1 MYRLISKDTY
11 EEQLFG
17 TASRKYAPPLLI
29 LIDVAFSQYPWYHVF
44 FMICRNI
51 YVFLLRYGL
60 DEAIL
65 GSTSTEDPEADVGR
79 IARLLKH
86 GAHSLVG
93 AEENQQGEAFQSED
107 IDQVGGRGSG
117 VDILRHLLYKKI
129 LYVAVH
135 YPVHL

>member
-1 MYRLISKDTY
+1 
-11 EEQLFG
+11 
-17 TASRKYAPPLLI
+17 
-29 LIDVAFSQYPWYHVF
+29 
-44 FMICRNI
+44 MICQNI
-51 YVFLLRYGL
+51 HVFLLRYGL

-107 IDQVGGRGSG
+107 IDQVGGRGAG
-117 VDILRHLLYKKI
+117 VDHLVWIFK
-129 LYVAVH
+129 AVTPLKDFICGGAKPCQFMIERFVIH
-135 YPVHL
+135 GLASWLSVSSDKLQLQRQTFRAV